1 MSGLKILGKYVI
13 ASDVAVLGGVPAEY
27 LLIQD
32 QIVATACTA
41 FLSRASF
48 HGAELHVPNLFF
60 SEVMSIIY
68 TDFVHTQVLSVNNG
82 NRLLGAIFGTT
93 WEYHFPVW
101 ESVYEIQHVL
111 GYFKNTHIAEF
122 LSVAA
127 DHGLT
132 FITTNAKIIDDA
144 RAAKL
149 KVKIMLITDHPWAKS
164 GGVDEFPISS

>member
-101 ESVYEIQHVL
+101 ESVYEIQHAL

-127 DHGLT
+127 DQGLT

-149 KVKIMLITDHPWAKS
+149 KVKIMLVTDHPWAKS